1 MHNMGVKE
9 KIELLRNELHGHNR
23 KYYIEDAPVISD
35 YEFDMLLKEL
45 EILEAAHPEF
55 EDPNSPSVRVGGGIT
70 KSFSTVQHRYP
81 MLSLSNSYSLEEIQE
96 WITRVQKSAP
106 KATFVCELKY
116 DGVAIGIRYQDGVLS
131 QAVTRG
137 DGTQGDDI
145 TANVRTIRS
154 IPLKLIGEYPKDFEI
169 RGEIVMPHAAFNSL
183 NDKRTAAGMPTFAN
197 PRNCASGT
205 LKLQDSSEVATRG
218 LDAYLYYVLPEGV
231 VSPSHAG
238 AIRAAGNMG
247 FKVPLEKNRFIEEC
261 ATIDQIMDF
270 IEYWDSARNDLP
282 FDIDGIVIKVD
293 SYSAQQEL
301 GFTAKSPR
309 WATAYKFKAERLS
322 TTLNEVTYQVGRTGA
337 ITPVANLEPV
347 WLGGTT
353 VKRAS
358 LHNSDQIELLDLY
371 RGDSVFVEKGGEIIP
386 KVVGVDLDK
395 RPSQAT
401 AIVFIK
407 NCPECDSELVRK
419 EGEAQHYCLN
429 ASSCPPQLSGRIEH
443 YISRKAM
450 DIAGMGSET
459 VQLLVKKGLIRHPG
473 DLYSLTFD
481 QLIALDGF
489 KEKSVQN
496 ILDGVAQSKEV
507 PFERVLFG
515 LGIRHVGATVA
526 KKLAKHFGSM
536 YALAQANI
544 EDITAVESMGEVIAR
559 EVHRYFRS
567 EENALVLDALVEA
580 GVQLESELVEE
591 NAIESPITGAK
602 IVVSGVFERFS
613 RNELKETIEKLGAQ
627 NVGSISGKTTY
638 VVAGEGMGPS
648 KLKKAQ
654 SLGVPILSEDEFID
668 LIGY

>member
-1 MHNMGVKE
+1 MGIKE
-9 KIELLRNELHGHNR
+9 KIEILRNQLHEHNR
-23 KYYIEDAPVISD
+23 RYYIDDAPVISD

-45 EILEAAHPEF
+45 ESLEGAHPEYN
-55 EDPNSPSVRVGGGIT
+55 DPNSPSVRVGGGIT
-70 KSFSTVQHRYP
+70 KSFNTVQHRYS

-106 KATFVCELKY
+106 EATFVCELKY
-116 DGVAIGIRYQDGVLS
+116 DGVAIGIRYENGVLV

-154 IPLKLIGEYPKDFEI
+154 IPLKLTGECPEDFEI

-183 NDKRTAAGMPTFAN
+183 NDKRIAAGMPTFAN

-205 LKLQDSSEVATRG
+205 LKLQDSSEVASRG

-231 VSPSHAG
+231 VNPSHAG
-238 AIRAAGNMG
+238 AIRVAGDMG

-261 ATIDQIMDF
+261 ESIDQIMDF
-270 IEYWDSARNDLP
+270 IHHWDTVRKDLP

-293 SYSAQQEL
+293 SYAAQQEL

-309 WATAYKFKAERLS
+309 WATAYKFKAERVS
-322 TTLNEVTYQVGRTGA
+322 TVLNEVTYQVGRTGA

-358 LHNSDQIELLDLY
+358 LHNSDQIELLNLY
-371 RGDSVFVEKGGEIIP
+371 LGDSVFVEKGGEIIP
-386 KVVGVDLDK
+386 KVVGVDVDK
-395 RPSQAT
+395 RAT
-401 AIVFIK
+401 DAEKVIFIEE
-407 NCPECDSELVRK
+407 CPECSTALVRK
-419 EGEAQHYCLN
+419 EGEAQHYCPN
-429 ASSCPPQLSGRIEH
+429 TESCPPQVSGRIEH

-459 VQLLVKKGLIRHPG
+459 VQLFVEKGLISHPG

-481 QLIALDGF
+481 ELIELEGF

-496 ILDGVAQSKEV
+496 ILEGILQSKEV

-536 YALAQANI
+536 FALAEASI
-544 EDITAVESMGEVIAR
+544 EDITAVDSMGEVIAR
-559 EVHRYFRS
+559 EVYGYFRS
-567 EENALVLDALVEA
+567 EKNAMVLDALVDA
-580 GVQLESELVEE
+580 GVQMEMIQTEES
-591 NAIESPITGAK
+591 ITESPITGAK

-613 RNELKETIEKLGAQ
+613 RNELKDTIEKYGGQ
-627 NVGSISGKTTY
+627 NAGSISGKTNY

-648 KLKKAQ
+648 KLKKAE
-654 SLGVPILSEDEFID
+654 SLGVPILSEQDFIE
-668 LIGY
+668 LLGL

>member
-1 MHNMGVKE
+1 MGVKE
-9 KIELLRNELHGHNR
+9 KIESLRDVLHEHSR

-35 YEFDMLLKEL
+35 YAFDMLLKEL
-45 EILEAAHPEF
+45 ESLEAAHPEF
-55 EDPNSPSVRVGGGIT
+55 TDPNSPSVRVGGGIT
-70 KSFSTVQHRYP
+70 KSFNTVQHRYS

-106 KATFVCELKY
+106 DATFVCELKY
-116 DGVAIGIRYQDGVLS
+116 DGVAIGIRYADGVLV

-154 IPLKLIGEYPKDFEI
+154 IPLKLTGKFPEDFEI
-169 RGEIVMPHAAFNSL
+169 RGEIVMPHSAFNSL
-183 NDKRTAAGMPTFAN
+183 NDKRIAVGLPTFAN

-205 LKLQDSSEVATRG
+205 LKLQDSSEVASRG

-238 AIRAAGNMG
+238 AICAAGAMG
-247 FKVPLEKNRFIEEC
+247 FKVPVEKKRYIEEC
-261 ATIDQIMDF
+261 ESLDQIMDF
-270 IEYWDSARNDLP
+270 IGHWDAARKDLP

-309 WATAYKFKAERLS
+309 WATAYKFKAERVS

-358 LHNSDQIELLDLY
+358 LHNSDQIELLNLFL
-371 RGDSVFVEKGGEIIP
+371 GDSVFVEKGGEIIP

-395 RPSQAT
+395 RAADSNE
-401 AIVFIK
+401 VRFIEE
-407 NCPECDSELVRK
+407 CPECATTLVRK
-419 EGEAQHYCLN
+419 NGEAQHYCPN
-429 ASSCPPQLSGRIEH
+429 IESCLPQVSGRIEH
-443 YISRKAM
+443 YIGRKAM
-450 DIAGMGSET
+450 DITGIGSET
-459 VQLLVKKGLIRHPG
+459 VQLFVEKGLMRHPG

-481 QLIALDGF
+481 QLIELEGF

-496 ILDGVAQSKEV
+496 ILEGIAQSKEV

-536 YALAQANI
+536 FELAEASI
-544 EDITAVESMGEVIAR
+544 EDITAIDSMGEVIAR
-559 EVHRYFRS
+559 EVHSYFRS
-567 EENALVLDALVEA
+567 EKNAIVLDALVDA
-580 GVQLESELVEE
+580 GVQLEMIQTEDS
-591 NAIESPITGAK
+591 IRESPITGSK
-602 IVVSGVFERFS
+602 IVVSGVFDRFS
-613 RNELKETIEKLGAQ
+613 RKELKDTIENLGGQ

-648 KLKKAQ
+648 KLKKAE
-654 SLGVPILSEDEFID
+654 SLGVPILSEQEFID
-668 LIGY
+668 LIGL

>member
-1 MHNMGVKE
+1 MGIKE
-9 KIELLRNELHGHNR
+9 KIEILRNQLHEHNR
-23 KYYIEDAPVISD
+23 RYYIDDAPVISD

-45 EILEAAHPEF
+45 ESLEGAHPEYN
-55 EDPNSPSVRVGGGIT
+55 DPNSPSVRVGGGIT
-70 KSFSTVQHRYP
+70 KSFNTVQHRYS

-106 KATFVCELKY
+106 EATFVCELKY
-116 DGVAIGIRYQDGVLS
+116 DGVAIGIRYQNGVLV

-154 IPLKLIGEYPKDFEI
+154 IPLKLTGECPEDFEI

-183 NDKRTAAGMPTFAN
+183 NDKRTAAGLPTFAN

-205 LKLQDSSEVATRG
+205 LKLQDSSEVASRG

-231 VSPSHAG
+231 VNPSHAG
-238 AIRAAGNMG
+238 AIRAAGDMG

-261 ATIDQIMDF
+261 ESIDQIMDF
-270 IEYWDSARNDLP
+270 IHHWDTARKDLP

-293 SYSAQQEL
+293 SYAAQQEL

-309 WATAYKFKAERLS
+309 WATAYKFKAERVS
-322 TTLNEVTYQVGRTGA
+322 TVLNEVTYQVGRTGA
-337 ITPVANLEPV
+337 ITPVANLQPV

-358 LHNSDQIELLDLY
+358 LHNSDQIELLNLY
-371 RGDSVFVEKGGEIIP
+371 LGDSVFVEKGGEIIP
-386 KVVGVDLDK
+386 KVVGVDVDK
-395 RPSQAT
+395 RAT
-401 AIVFIK
+401 DAEKVIFIEE
-407 NCPECDSELVRK
+407 CPECSTALVRK
-419 EGEAQHYCLN
+419 EGEAQHYCPN
-429 ASSCPPQLSGRIEH
+429 TESCPPQVSGRIEH

-459 VQLLVKKGLIRHPG
+459 VQLFVEKSLISHPG

-481 QLIALDGF
+481 DLIELEGF
-489 KEKSVQN
+489 KKKSVQN
-496 ILDGVAQSKEV
+496 ILDGILQSKEV

-536 YALAQANI
+536 FALAEASI
-544 EDITAVESMGEVIAR
+544 EDITAVDSMGEVIAR
-559 EVHRYFRS
+559 EVHGYFRS
-567 EENALVLDALVEA
+567 EKNAMVLDALVDA
-580 GVQLESELVEE
+580 GVQMEMIQTEES
-591 NAIESPITGAK
+591 ITDSPITGAK

-613 RNELKETIEKLGAQ
+613 RNELKDTIEKYGGQ
-627 NVGSISGKTTY
+627 NVGSISGKTNY

-648 KLKKAQ
+648 KLKKAE
-654 SLGVPILSEDEFID
+654 SLGVPILSEQDFIE
-668 LIGY
+668 LLGL

>member
-1 MHNMGVKE
+1 MGIKE
-9 KIELLRNELHGHNR
+9 KIEALRNQLHEHNR
-23 KYYIEDAPVISD
+23 KYYIDDAPVISD

-45 EILEAAHPEF
+45 ESLEGAHPEYN
-55 EDPNSPSVRVGGGIT
+55 DPNSPSVRVGGGIT
-70 KSFSTVQHRYP
+70 KSFNTVQHRYS

-106 KATFVCELKY
+106 EATFVCELKY
-116 DGVAIGIRYQDGVLS
+116 DGVAIGIRYENGVLV

-154 IPLKLIGEYPKDFEI
+154 IPLKLTGECPEDFEI
-169 RGEIVMPHAAFNSL
+169 RGEIVMPHTAFNSL
-183 NDKRTAAGMPTFAN
+183 NDKRTAAGLPTFAN

-205 LKLQDSSEVATRG
+205 LKLQDSSEVASRG

-238 AIRAAGNMG
+238 AIRAAGDMG

-261 ATIDQIMDF
+261 ESIDQIMDF
-270 IEYWDSARNDLP
+270 IHHWDTARKDLP

-293 SYSAQQEL
+293 SYAAQQEL

-309 WATAYKFKAERLS
+309 WATAYKFKAERVS
-322 TTLNEVTYQVGRTGA
+322 TVLNEVTYQVGRTGA

-358 LHNSDQIELLDLY
+358 LHNSDQIELLNLY
-371 RGDSVFVEKGGEIIP
+371 LGDSVFVEKGGEIIP

-395 RPSQAT
+395 RAED
-401 AIVFIK
+401 AAEVIFIEE
-407 NCPECDSELVRK
+407 CPECATSLVRK
-419 EGEAQHYCLN
+419 EGEAQHYCPN
-429 ASSCPPQLSGRIEH
+429 TDSCPPQVSGRIEH

-459 VQLLVKKGLIRHPG
+459 VQLFVEKGLISHPG

-481 QLIALDGF
+481 DLIELEGF
-489 KEKSVQN
+489 KDKSVQN
-496 ILDGVAQSKEV
+496 ILEGILQSKEV

-536 YALAQANI
+536 FALAEASI
-544 EDITAVESMGEVIAR
+544 EDITAVDSMGEVIAR
-559 EVHRYFRS
+559 EVHGYFRS
-567 EENALVLDALVEA
+567 EKNAMVLDALVDA
-580 GVQLESELVEE
+580 GVQMEMIQTEES
-591 NAIESPITGAK
+591 ITESPITGAK

-613 RNELKETIEKLGAQ
+613 RNELKDTIEKYGGQ
-627 NVGSISGKTTY
+627 NVGSISGKTNY

-648 KLKKAQ
+648 KLKKAE
-654 SLGVPILSEDEFID
+654 SLGVPILSEQDFIELLD
-668 LIGY
+668 L

>member
-1 MHNMGVKE
+1 MGIKE
-9 KIELLRNELHGHNR
+9 KIEALRNQLHEHNR
-23 KYYIEDAPVISD
+23 KYYIDDAPVISD

-45 EILEAAHPEF
+45 ESLEAAYPEYA
-55 EDPNSPSVRVGGGIT
+55 DPNSPSVRVGGGIT
-70 KSFSTVQHRYP
+70 KSFNTVQHRYS
-81 MLSLSNSYSLEEIQE
+81 MLSLTNSYSLEEIQE

-106 KATFVCELKY
+106 EATFVCELKY
-116 DGVAIGIRYQDGVLS
+116 DGVAIGIRYENGVLV

-154 IPLKLIGEYPKDFEI
+154 IPLKLTGECPEDFEI

-183 NDKRTAAGMPTFAN
+183 NDKRTAAGLPTFAN

-205 LKLQDSSEVATRG
+205 LKLQDSSEVASRG

-238 AIRAAGNMG
+238 AIRAAGGMG

-261 ATIDQIMDF
+261 ESIDQIMDF
-270 IEYWDSARNDLP
+270 IHHWDTARKDLP

-293 SYSAQQEL
+293 SYAAQQEL

-309 WATAYKFKAERLS
+309 WATAYKFKAERVS
-322 TTLNEVTYQVGRTGA
+322 TVLNEVTYQVGRTGA

-358 LHNSDQIELLDLY
+358 LHNSDQIELLNLY
-371 RGDSVFVEKGGEIIP
+371 LGDSVFVEKGGEIIP

-395 RPSQAT
+395 RTEDAT
-401 AIVFIK
+401 EVIFIEE
-407 NCPECDSELVRK
+407 CPECATSLVRK
-419 EGEAQHYCLN
+419 AGEAQHYCPN
-429 ASSCPPQLSGRIEH
+429 TDSCPPQVSGRIEH

-459 VQLLVKKGLIRHPG
+459 VQLFVEKGLISHPG

-481 QLIALDGF
+481 ELIELEGF

-496 ILDGVAQSKEV
+496 ILDGILQSKEV

-536 YALAQANI
+536 FALAEASI
-544 EDITAVESMGEVIAR
+544 EDITAVDSMGEVIAR
-559 EVHRYFRS
+559 EVHGYFRS
-567 EENALVLDALVEA
+567 EKNATVLDALVDA
-580 GVQLESELVEE
+580 GVQMEIIQTEES
-591 NAIESPITGAK
+591 ITESPITGAK

-613 RNELKETIEKLGAQ
+613 RNELKDTIEKYGGQ

-648 KLKKAQ
+648 KLKKAE
-654 SLGVPILSEDEFID
+654 SLGVPILSEQDFIE
-668 LIGY
+668 LLGL

>member
-1 MHNMGVKE
+1 MGIKE
-9 KIELLRNELHGHNR
+9 KIEALRNQLHEHNR
-23 KYYIEDAPVISD
+23 KYYIDDAPVISD

-45 EILEAAHPEF
+45 ESLEAAHPEYT
-55 EDPNSPSVRVGGGIT
+55 DPNSPSVRVGGGIT
-70 KSFSTVQHRYP
+70 KSFNTVQHRYS

-106 KATFVCELKY
+106 EATFVCELKY
-116 DGVAIGIRYQDGVLS
+116 DGVAIGIRYENGVLV

-154 IPLKLIGEYPKDFEI
+154 IPLKLTGECPEDFEI

-183 NDKRTAAGMPTFAN
+183 NDKRTAAGLPTFAN
-197 PRNCASGT
+197 PSNCASGT
-205 LKLQDSSEVATRG
+205 LKLQDSSEVASRG

-238 AIRAAGNMG
+238 AIRAAGDMG

-261 ATIDQIMDF
+261 ESIDQIMDF
-270 IEYWDSARNDLP
+270 IHHWDTARKDLP

-293 SYSAQQEL
+293 SYAAQQEL

-309 WATAYKFKAERLS
+309 WATAYKFKAERVS
-322 TTLNEVTYQVGRTGA
+322 TVLNEVTYQVGRTGA

-358 LHNSDQIELLDLY
+358 LHNSDQIELLNLY
-371 RGDSVFVEKGGEIIP
+371 LGDSVFVEKGGEIIP

-395 RPSQAT
+395 RAED
-401 AIVFIK
+401 AAEVIFIEE
-407 NCPECDSELVRK
+407 CPECATSLVRK
-419 EGEAQHYCLN
+419 EGEAQHYCPN
-429 ASSCPPQLSGRIEH
+429 TDSCPPQVSGRIEH

-459 VQLLVKKGLIRHPG
+459 VQLFVEKGLIRHPG

-481 QLIALDGF
+481 QLIELEGF

-496 ILDGVAQSKEV
+496 ILEGILQSKEV

-536 YALAQANI
+536 FALAEASI
-544 EDITAVESMGEVIAR
+544 EDITAVDSMGEVIAR
-559 EVHRYFRS
+559 EVHGYFRS
-567 EENALVLDALVEA
+567 EKNATVLDALVDA
-580 GVQLESELVEE
+580 GVQMEMIQTEDS
-591 NAIESPITGAK
+591 ITESPITGAK

-613 RNELKETIEKLGAQ
+613 RNELKDTIEKYGGQ
-627 NVGSISGKTTY
+627 NVGSISGKTNY

-648 KLKKAQ
+648 KLKKAE
-654 SLGVPILSEDEFID
+654 SLGVPILSEQDFIE
-668 LIGY
+668 LLGL

>member
-1 MHNMGVKE
+1 MGIKE
-9 KIELLRNELHGHNR
+9 KIEALRNQLHEHNR
-23 KYYIEDAPVISD
+23 RYYIDDAPVISD

-45 EILEAAHPEF
+45 ESLEAAYPEYA
-55 EDPNSPSVRVGGGIT
+55 DPNSPCVRVGGGIT
-70 KSFSTVQHRYP
+70 KSFNTVQHRYS

-106 KATFVCELKY
+106 EATFVCELKY
-116 DGVAIGIRYQDGVLS
+116 DGVAIGIRYENGVLV

-154 IPLKLIGEYPKDFEI
+154 IPLKLTGVFPKDFEI

-183 NDKRTAAGMPTFAN
+183 NDKRTAAGLPTFAN

-205 LKLQDSSEVATRG
+205 LKLQNSSEVASRG

-231 VSPSHAG
+231 VSSSHAG
-238 AIRAAGNMG
+238 AIRAAGDMG

-261 ATIDQIMDF
+261 ESIDQIMDF
-270 IEYWDSARNDLP
+270 IGYWDTARKDLP

-293 SYSAQQEL
+293 SYAAQQEL

-309 WATAYKFKAERLS
+309 WATAYKFKAERVS
-322 TTLNEVTYQVGRTGA
+322 TVLNEVTYQVGRTGA

-358 LHNSDQIELLDLY
+358 LHNSDQIELLNLY
-371 RGDSVFVEKGGEIIP
+371 LGDSVFVEKGGEIIP
-386 KVVGVDLDK
+386 KVVGVDVDK
-395 RPSQAT
+395 RT
-401 AIVFIK
+401 ADAAKVIFIEE
-407 NCPECDSELVRK
+407 CPECSTALVRK
-419 EGEAQHYCLN
+419 EGEAQHYCPN
-429 ASSCPPQLSGRIEH
+429 TESCSPQVSGRIEH
-443 YISRKAM
+443 FISRKAM

-459 VQLLVKKGLIRHPG
+459 VQLFVEKGLIRHPG
-473 DLYSLTFD
+473 DLYSLTYD
-481 QLIALDGF
+481 QLIELEGF
-489 KEKSVQN
+489 KQKSVQN
-496 ILDGVAQSKEV
+496 ILEGILQSKEV

-526 KKLAKHFGSM
+526 KKLAKHFCSM
-536 YALAQANI
+536 FALAEASI

-559 EVHRYFRS
+559 EVHGYFRS
-567 EENALVLDALVEA
+567 ENNALVLDALIEA
-580 GVQLESELVEE
+580 GVQLEIAQAEE
-591 NAIESPITGAK
+591 SITESPITGAK
-602 IVVSGVFERFS
+602 IVVSGVFEKFS
-613 RNELKETIEKLGAQ
+613 RNELKDTIEKYGAQ

-648 KLKKAQ
+648 KLKKAE
-654 SLGVPILSEDEFID
+654 SLGVPILSEQDFIE
-668 LIGY
+668 LLGL